1 MLNVC
6 FLAIVAFF
14 ALLKPAYA
22 YIDAGTG
29 SLILQALLGGVVG
42 FSAFI
47 KIYWMQIKLFFSRIT
62 SGKKATENSADNT
75 AAKEE

>member
-1 MLNVC
+1 MWNVC
-6 FLAIVAFF
+6 FLAVIAFF

-29 SLILQALLGGVVG
+29 SLILQALLGGIVG
-42 FSAFI
+42 FSAFV
-47 KIYWMQIKLFFSRIT
+47 KIYWMQIKLFFSRMA
-62 SGKKATENSADNT
+62 SGKKNADNSADAP